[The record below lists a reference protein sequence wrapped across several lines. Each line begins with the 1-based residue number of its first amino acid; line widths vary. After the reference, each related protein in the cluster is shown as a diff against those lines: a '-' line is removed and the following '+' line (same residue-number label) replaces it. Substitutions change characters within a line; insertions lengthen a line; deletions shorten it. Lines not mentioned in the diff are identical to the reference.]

1 MGILLNVVFIPA
13 IGPQLALAL
22 VAAQTI
28 ARIATIVS
36 TIFLEQ
42 SFAVTPARTLCIP
55 ICFIAIL
62 LFFDL
67 V

>member
-1 MGILLNVVFIPA
+1 LD
-13 IGPQLALAL
+13 LAL